1 MSARML
7 LVNARVHALDE
18 RDGAPGARAPRTAL
32 AVQGGRVLALGSEA
46 ELAPLLDQGL
56 ARRDMGGATVLPGFM
71 DCHSHMI
78 LTGLVA
84 QGLDLA
90 AARSVD
96 DVCDLVAGACAA
108 LPPGA
113 WLRGFLLED
122 QNLAQGR
129 MPEARELDRVAP
141 GRPVVLFHPT
151 LHRCSLSGAALAAL
165 GLPPG
170 LPGLDLRGGA
180 PTGVVRDPG
189 ILTHVFPGVLRAMA
203 RAELEAA
210 AATAAR
216 QALAAGV
223 TLVQSME
230 GGELTPGGSRL
241 LLDCAPRLPLPVLC
255 WNQSMALAEV
265 EALGLPRVGGCICAD
280 GELDARTA
288 ALFEPYCDD
297 PGNDGTLLYS
307 QQAMDDFVLAAH
319 TRGLQVA
326 VHCES
331 DRAIEQVLRAV
342 ERAQRA
348 APRADAR
355 HRIEHFELPTMGQ
368 IDRMA
373 AAGMVASM
381 QPAFLSEFIA
391 GPRLAHMV
399 ELFGPHRARR
409 LHPYRS
415 ILDAGVR
422 VCGGSDS
429 PVTPYAPLRGMAD
442 AMRHPYPEQS
452 ATLAEALAMFTTGA
466 AHAVFAEAER
476 GCLRPGMRADLTVLG
491 ADPFVTAPDD
501 LEHIPVLETWVGGQ
515 RAHAAPGAPPLP

>member
-1 MSARML
+1 MNAGVL
-7 LVNARVHALDE
+7 FVNARVHALDGE
-18 RDGAPGARAPRTAL
+18 AAPHTAL
-32 AVQGGRVLALGSEA
+32 AVRDGRVLALGHEA
-46 ELAPLLDQGL
+46 DLTPLQDQGL
-56 ARRDMGGATVLPGFM
+56 TRRDMGGAVILPGFM
-71 DCHSHMI
+71 DCHSHML
-78 LTGLVA
+78 LTGMVA
-84 QGLDLA
+84 QGLNLA

-96 DVCDLVAGACAA
+96 DACALVAGACTG
-108 LPPGA
+108 LPPES

-122 QNLAQGR
+122 RNLAEGR

-151 LHRCSLSGAALAAL
+151 LHRCSLSSAALRAL
-165 GLPPG
+165 GLLENPRAV
-170 LPGLDLRGGA
+170 PGLDLQGDT

-189 ILTHVFPGVLRAMA
+189 ILTRVFPGVLQAMA
-203 RAELEAA
+203 RTELEDAA
-210 AATAAR
+210 LTAAR

-230 GGELTPGGSRL
+230 GGELTPGCSGL
-241 LLDCAPRLPLPVLC
+241 LLACAPRLPLPVIC
-255 WNQSMALAEV
+255 WNQSMDLAEV
-265 EALGLPRVGGCICAD
+265 QTLGLPRVGGCICAD

-307 QQAMDDFVLAAH
+307 QRTMDDFVLAAH
-319 TRGLQVA
+319 GRGLQVA

-348 APRADAR
+348 VPRADAR
-355 HRIEHFELPTMGQ
+355 HRIEHFELPTRNQ

-373 AAGMVASM
+373 AAGVVASM

-391 GPRLAHMV
+391 GPRLPHMV
-399 ELFGPHRARR
+399 ELFGPHRVRR
-409 LHPYRS
+409 LHPYRT

-442 AMRHPYPEQS
+442 AMRHPIPGQS
-452 ATLAEALAMFTTGA
+452 VTAPEALAMFTTEA
-466 AHAVFAEAER
+466 AHSVFAEAER
-476 GCLRPGMRADLTVLG
+476 GRLRPGMRADLTVLG
-491 ADPFVTAPDD
+491 ADPLAASPD
-501 LEHIPVLETWVGGQ
+501 EVERIAVLETWVAGR
-515 RAHAAPGAPPLP
+515 RAHATPGAPPLP